1 MPTSAIQANF
11 QVRKW
16 ATNTYQKKKKK
27 MGNKSPASAALP
39 MMSPSLDLRV
49 YTEQSIAFL
58 NNNYLNLHT
67 FQILTSQNSLILT
80 L

>member
-16 ATNTYQKKKKK
+16 ATNTYQKKK
-27 MGNKSPASAALP
+27 MGKKSPASAALP

-67 FQILTSQNSLILT
+67 FQILTSHNSLILT